1 MSVAMPARL
10 RLLAAAALL
19 CVAAAV
25 LPSPARA
32 LPPTGAVPGLPPPAF
47 GEGPSGAA
55 CREQL
60 RALGVDFA
68 EAREV
73 SGPGGCGVADAV
85 TLRGGL
91 DGARLDPP
99 VVLTC
104 PLAVALARLHRH
116 LVQPLAR
123 EAFGRP
129 VRTLVHGGV
138 YNCRPVRGG
147 RGNLSQHALGNA
159 MDIRAFV
166 LEGGRRIEVADGGP
180 FVERLA
186 REGCLYFRTV
196 LSPAFDAAHARH
208 LHVDLG
214 PVRVCE

>member
-1 MSVAMPARL
+1 MGPIL
-10 RLLAAAALL
+10 RLLLAGVTLAVAPLAALPTWSG
-19 CVAAAV
+19 VAH
-25 LPSPARA
+25 A

-47 GEGPSGAA
+47 GAGPAVA
-55 CREQL
+55 DCRDQL

-68 EAREV
+68 DAADVR
-73 SGPGGCGVADAV
+73 GPGGCGIEDAV
-85 TLRGGL
+85 SLRGGL
-91 DGARLDPP
+91 GGARLDAP

-104 PLAVALARLHRH
+104 PLALALARFHVH

-123 EAFGRP
+123 DAFGEP

-138 YNCRPVRGG
+138 YNCRRVRGG
-147 RGNLSQHALGNA
+147 GNLSQHALGNA

-166 LEGGRRIEVADGGP
+166 LAGGRRIEVADGGP
-180 FVERLA
+180 FLERLA